1 MGVECHGAARR
12 ELRGSGR
19 VQGKRTNLRVD
30 SRSTFGSTTRPSLEA
45 GAPIGGTAQIG
56 SSDACTLAFMCQV
69 WAHPRFEALK
79 LLEAADGA
87 ANASK
92 TGARTLEPRQH
103 FACAKP
109 VPSECVWR
117 DLIDA
122 RAFSC

>member
-1 MGVECHGAARR
+1 M
-12 ELRGSGR
+12 
-19 VQGKRTNLRVD
+19 
-30 SRSTFGSTTRPSLEA
+30 
-45 GAPIGGTAQIG
+45 
-56 SSDACTLAFMCQV
+56 LAFMYQV

-117 DLIDA
+117 DLTDA
-122 RAFSC
+122 RAFSCWQAGVHRELRNEKLLHARGESKGLPSTAVRPVDRIRTLLHERARMLPC